1 MAGSVK
7 KVLGMILAGGEGSRL
22 YPLTQQRAKPAVP
35 FGGKYRLIDFALSNF
50 INSRIYSIYVLT
62 QFKSQSLTEHLQES
76 WRFSSIL
83 RDHFILPVPA
93 QKRTGENW
101 YMGTAD
107 AIYQNINLIE
117 DGDFD
122 IIAIFGAD
130 HIYRMDLQQMIDF
143 HIRKRADVTISAL
156 PVSLK
161 EATSFGVIQVQEKQR
176 VTGFQ
181 EKPKIP
187 KSIPGKPDEAFASM
201 GNYLFNKE
209 VLIEMLYNDAKRLES
224 SHDFGKDILPR
235 IFKDSRVF
243 AYDFRRNRI
252 PGITRKEIGYWR
264 DVGTIQSFWEAN
276 MDLRNIQPEFNLY
289 NKNWPIKTAS
299 YGTPPA
305 KFVCSQD
312 GHQGQAVNSIVAEG
326 SIISGGIVQDSIIGR
341 EVSIDS
347 GSKVINSML
356 MDRVK
361 IGKNCKINMAII
373 DKDVEVPPNT
383 TIGYDLE
390 QDKSRYFVD
399 GESNIIVIA
408 KGFKFPQ
415 EA

>member
-1 MAGSVK
+1 MTGSVK

-50 INSRIYSIYVLT
+50 INSRIFSIYVLT

-83 RDHFILPVPA
+83 SNHFILPVPA
-93 QKRTGENW
+93 QQRTGDSW
-101 YMGTAD
+101 YRGTAD

-117 DGDFD
+117 DSDFD

-143 HIRKRADVTISAL
+143 HVRKRADVTISAL
-156 PVSLK
+156 PVPLK
-161 EATSFGVIQVQEKQR
+161 EASSFGVIQVQEKQR
-176 VTGFQ
+176 VTGFK
-181 EKPKIP
+181 EKPKRP
-187 KSIPGKPDEAFASM
+187 KPIPGRPNEAFASM
-201 GNYLFNKE
+201 GNYLFNKA
-209 VLIEMLYNDAKRLES
+209 VLIELLYEDAADVES

-235 IFKDSRVF
+235 IFNKSRVF
-243 AYDFRRNRI
+243 AYDFRRNHI
-252 PGITRKEIGYWR
+252 PGLTKKEIGYWR
-264 DVGTIQSFWEAN
+264 DVGTIKAFWEAN
-276 MDLRNIQPEFNLY
+276 MDLRNVKPEFNLY
-289 NKNWPIKTAS
+289 NKKWPIKTAN

-305 KFVCSQD
+305 KFVFNED
-312 GHQGQAVNSIVAEG
+312 GRRGQAIDSIVAEG
-326 SIISGGIVQDSIIGR
+326 SIISGGIVQKSVIGR

-347 GSKVINSML
+347 GAVVINSLL

-373 DKDVEVPPNT
+373 DKDVEVPPCT
-383 TIGYDLE
+383 TLGYNLE
-390 QDKSRYFVD
+390 QDRNRFFVD
-399 GESNIIVIA
+399 DESNIIVIP
-408 KGFKFPQ
+408 KGFKFPH
-415 EA
+415 

>member
-1 MAGSVK
+1 MTGSVK

-50 INSRIYSIYVLT
+50 INSRIFSIYVLT

-93 QKRTGENW
+93 QQRTGDSW
-101 YMGTAD
+101 YRGTAD

-117 DGDFD
+117 DSDFD

-143 HIRKRADVTISAL
+143 HVRKRADVTISAL
-156 PVSLK
+156 PVPLKNASSL
-161 EATSFGVIQVQEKQR
+161 GVIQVQEKQR
-176 VTGFQ
+176 VTGFK
-181 EKPKIP
+181 EKPKRP
-187 KSIPGKPDEAFASM
+187 KPIPGRPNEAFASM
-201 GNYLFNKE
+201 GNYLFNKA
-209 VLIEMLYNDAKRLES
+209 VLIELLYEDAADVES

-235 IFKDSRVF
+235 IFNKSRVF
-243 AYDFRRNRI
+243 AYDFRRNHI
-252 PGITRKEIGYWR
+252 SGLTKKEIGYWR
-264 DVGTIQSFWEAN
+264 DVGTIKAFWEAN
-276 MDLRNIQPEFNLY
+276 MDLRNVKPEFNLY
-289 NKNWPIKTAS
+289 NKKWPIKTAN

-305 KFVCSQD
+305 KFVFNED
-312 GHQGQAVNSIVAEG
+312 GRRGQAIDSIVAEG
-326 SIISGGIVQDSIIGR
+326 SIISGGIVQKSVIGR
-341 EVSIDS
+341 DVSIDS
-347 GSKVINSML
+347 GAVVINSLL

-373 DKDVEVPPNT
+373 DKDVEVPPGT
-383 TIGYDLE
+383 TLGYDLE
-390 QDKSRYFVD
+390 QDKNRFFVD
-399 GESNIIVIA
+399 DESNIIVIP
-408 KGFKFPQ
+408 KGFKFPH
-415 EA
+415 

>member
-1 MAGSVK
+1 MTGSVK

-50 INSRIYSIYVLT
+50 INSRIFSIYVLT

-93 QKRTGENW
+93 QQRTGDSW
-101 YMGTAD
+101 YRGTAD

-117 DGDFD
+117 DSDFD

-143 HIRKRADVTISAL
+143 HVRKRADVTISAL
-156 PVSLK
+156 PVPLKNASSL
-161 EATSFGVIQVQEKQR
+161 GVIQVQEKQR
-176 VTGFQ
+176 VTGFK
-181 EKPKIP
+181 EKPKRP
-187 KSIPGKPDEAFASM
+187 KPIPGRPNEAFASM
-201 GNYLFNKE
+201 GNYLFNKA
-209 VLIEMLYNDAKRLES
+209 VLIELLYEDAADVES

-235 IFKDSRVF
+235 IFNKSRVF
-243 AYDFRRNRI
+243 AYDFRRNHI
-252 PGITRKEIGYWR
+252 SGLTKKEIGYWR
-264 DVGTIQSFWEAN
+264 DVGTIKAFWEAN
-276 MDLRNIQPEFNLY
+276 MDLRNVKPEFNLY
-289 NKNWPIKTAS
+289 NKKWPIKTAN

-305 KFVCSQD
+305 KFVFNED
-312 GHQGQAVNSIVAEG
+312 GRRGQAIDSIVAEG
-326 SIISGGIVQDSIIGR
+326 SIISGGIVQKSVIGR
-341 EVSIDS
+341 DVSIDS
-347 GSKVINSML
+347 RAVVINSLL

-373 DKDVEVPPNT
+373 DKDVEVPPGT
-383 TIGYDLE
+383 TLGYDLE
-390 QDKSRYFVD
+390 QDKNRFFVD
-399 GESNIIVIA
+399 DESNIIVIP
-408 KGFKFPQ
+408 KGFKFPH
-415 EA
+415 

>member
-50 INSRIYSIYVLT
+50 INSRIFSIYVLT

-83 RDHFILPVPA
+83 SNHFILPVPA
-93 QKRTGENW
+93 QQRTGDSW
-101 YMGTAD
+101 YRGTAD

-117 DGDFD
+117 DSDFD

-143 HIRKRADVTISAL
+143 HIRKRADVTISGL
-156 PVSLK
+156 PVPLK
-161 EATSFGVIQVQEKQR
+161 EASSFGVIQVQEKQR
-176 VTGFQ
+176 VTGFK
-181 EKPKIP
+181 EKPKRP
-187 KSIPGKPDEAFASM
+187 KPIPGRSDEAFASM
-201 GNYLFNKE
+201 GNYLFNKA
-209 VLIEMLYNDAKRLES
+209 VLIELLYEDAADVES

-235 IFKDSRVF
+235 IFNKSRVF
-243 AYDFRRNRI
+243 AYDFRRNHI
-252 PGITRKEIGYWR
+252 PGLTKKEIGYWR
-264 DVGTIQSFWEAN
+264 DVGTIKAFWEAN
-276 MDLRNIQPEFNLY
+276 MDLRNVKPEFNLY
-289 NKNWPIKTAS
+289 NKKWPIKTAN

-305 KFVCSQD
+305 KFVFNED
-312 GHQGQAVNSIVAEG
+312 GRRGQAIDSIVAEG
-326 SIISGGIVQDSIIGR
+326 SIISGGIVQKSVIGR
-341 EVSIDS
+341 DVSIDS
-347 GSKVINSML
+347 GAVVINSLL

-373 DKDVEVPPNT
+373 DKDVEVPPCT
-383 TIGYDLE
+383 TLGYNLE
-390 QDKSRYFVD
+390 QDRNRFFVD
-399 GESNIIVIA
+399 DESNIIIIP
-408 KGFKFPQ
+408 KGFKFPH
-415 EA
+415 

>member
-50 INSRIYSIYVLT
+50 INSRIFSIYVLT

-83 RDHFILPVPA
+83 SNHYILPVPA
-93 QKRTGENW
+93 QQRTGDSW
-101 YMGTAD
+101 YRGTAD

-117 DGDFD
+117 DSDFD

-130 HIYRMDLQQMIDF
+130 HIYRMDLQQMVDF

-156 PVSLK
+156 PVPLK
-161 EATSFGVIQVQEKQR
+161 EASSFGVIQVQEKQR
-176 VTGFQ
+176 VTGFK
-181 EKPKIP
+181 EKPKRPKPIP
-187 KSIPGKPDEAFASM
+187 RRSDEAFASM
-201 GNYLFNKE
+201 GNYLFNKD
-209 VLIEMLYNDAKRLES
+209 VLIELLYEDAADVES

-235 IFKDSRVF
+235 IFNKSRVF
-243 AYDFRRNRI
+243 AYDFRRNHI
-252 PGITRKEIGYWR
+252 PGLTKKEIGYWR
-264 DVGTIQSFWEAN
+264 DVGTIKAFWEAN
-276 MDLRNIQPEFNLY
+276 MDLRSVKPEFNLY
-289 NKNWPIKTAS
+289 NKKWPVRTAS

-305 KFVCSQD
+305 KFVFNED
-312 GHQGQAVNSIVAEG
+312 GRRGQAIDSIIAEG
-326 SIISGGIVQDSIIGR
+326 SIISGGIVRDSVIGR

-347 GSKVINSML
+347 GATVINSLL

-373 DKDVEVPPNT
+373 DKDVEVPPGT
-383 TIGYDLE
+383 TLGYDLE
-390 QDKSRYFVD
+390 QDKNLYFVD
-399 GESNIIVIA
+399 DESNIIVIP
-408 KGFKFPQ
+408 KGFKFF
-415 EA
+415 

>member
-1 MAGSVK
+1 MVGSVK

-50 INSRIYSIYVLT
+50 INSRIFSIYVLT

-93 QKRTGENW
+93 QQRTGDSW
-101 YMGTAD
+101 YRGTAD

-117 DGDFD
+117 DSDFD

-143 HIRKRADVTISAL
+143 HVRKRADVTISAL
-156 PVSLK
+156 PVPLKNASSL
-161 EATSFGVIQVQEKQR
+161 GVIQVHEKQR
-176 VTGFQ
+176 VTGFK
-181 EKPKIP
+181 EKPKRP
-187 KSIPGKPDEAFASM
+187 KPIPGRPNEAFASM
-201 GNYLFNKE
+201 GNYLFNKA
-209 VLIEMLYNDAKRLES
+209 VLIELLYEDAADVES

-235 IFKDSRVF
+235 IFNKSRVF
-243 AYDFRRNRI
+243 AYDFRRNHI
-252 PGITRKEIGYWR
+252 SGLTKKEIGYWR
-264 DVGTIQSFWEAN
+264 DVGTIKAFWEAN
-276 MDLRNIQPEFNLY
+276 MDLRNVKPEFNLY
-289 NKNWPIKTAS
+289 NKKWPIKTAN

-305 KFVCSQD
+305 KFVFNED
-312 GHQGQAVNSIVAEG
+312 GRRGQAIDSIVAEG
-326 SIISGGIVQDSIIGR
+326 SIISGGIVQKSVIGR
-341 EVSIDS
+341 DVSIDS
-347 GSKVINSML
+347 GAVVINSLL

-373 DKDVEVPPNT
+373 DKDVEVPPGT
-383 TIGYDLE
+383 TLGYDLE
-390 QDKSRYFVD
+390 QDKNRFFVD
-399 GESNIIVIA
+399 DESNIIVIP
-408 KGFKFPQ
+408 KGFKFPH
-415 EA
+415 

>member
-7 KVLGMILAGGEGSRL
+7 QVLGMILAGGEGSRL

-50 INSRIYSIYVLT
+50 INSRIFSIYVLT

-83 RDHFILPVPA
+83 SNHFILPVPA
-93 QKRTGENW
+93 QQRTGDSW
-101 YMGTAD
+101 YRGTAD

-117 DGDFD
+117 DSDFD

-143 HIRKRADVTISAL
+143 HIRKRADVTISGL
-156 PVSLK
+156 PVPLK
-161 EATSFGVIQVQEKQR
+161 EASSFGVIQVQEKQR
-176 VTGFQ
+176 VTGFK
-181 EKPKIP
+181 EKPKRP
-187 KSIPGKPDEAFASM
+187 KPIPGRSDEAFASM
-201 GNYLFNKE
+201 GNYLFNKD
-209 VLIEMLYNDAKRLES
+209 VLIELLYEDAADVGS

-235 IFKDSRVF
+235 IFNKSRVF
-243 AYDFRRNRI
+243 AYDFRRNHI
-252 PGITRKEIGYWR
+252 PGLTKKEIGYWR
-264 DVGTIQSFWEAN
+264 DVGTIKAFWEAN
-276 MDLRNIQPEFNLY
+276 MDLRSVKPEFNLY
-289 NKNWPIKTAS
+289 NKKWPVRTAS

-305 KFVCSQD
+305 KFVFNED
-312 GHQGQAVNSIVAEG
+312 GRRGQAIDSIIAEG
-326 SIISGGIVQDSIIGR
+326 SIISGGIVQDSVIGR

-347 GSKVINSML
+347 GATVINSLL

-373 DKDVEVPPNT
+373 DKDVEVPPCT
-383 TIGYDLE
+383 TLGYNLE
-390 QDKSRYFVD
+390 QDRNRFFVD
-399 GESNIIVIA
+399 DESNIIIIP
-408 KGFKFPQ
+408 KGFKFPH
-415 EA
+415 

>member
-1 MAGSVK
+1 MTGSVK

-50 INSRIYSIYVLT
+50 INSRIFSIYVLT

-93 QKRTGENW
+93 QQRTGNSW
-101 YMGTAD
+101 YRGTAD

-117 DGDFD
+117 DSDFD

-143 HIRKRADVTISAL
+143 HVRKRADVTISAL
-156 PVSLK
+156 PVPLKNASSL
-161 EATSFGVIQVQEKQR
+161 GVIQVQEKQR
-176 VTGFQ
+176 VTGFK
-181 EKPKIP
+181 EKPKRP
-187 KSIPGKPDEAFASM
+187 KPIPGRPNEAFASM
-201 GNYLFNKE
+201 GNYLFNKA
-209 VLIEMLYNDAKRLES
+209 VLIELLYEDAADVES

-235 IFKDSRVF
+235 IFNKSRVF
-243 AYDFRRNRI
+243 AYDFRRNHI
-252 PGITRKEIGYWR
+252 SGLTKKEIGYWR
-264 DVGTIQSFWEAN
+264 DVGTIKAFWEAN
-276 MDLRNIQPEFNLY
+276 MDLRNVKPEFNLY
-289 NKNWPIKTAS
+289 NKKWPIKTAN

-305 KFVCSQD
+305 KFVFNED
-312 GHQGQAVNSIVAEG
+312 GRRGQAIDSIVAEG
-326 SIISGGIVQDSIIGR
+326 SIISGGIVQKSVIGR
-341 EVSIDS
+341 DVSIDS
-347 GSKVINSML
+347 GAVVINSLL

-373 DKDVEVPPNT
+373 DKDVEVPPGT
-383 TIGYDLE
+383 TLGYDLE
-390 QDKSRYFVD
+390 QDKNRFFVD
-399 GESNIIVIA
+399 DESNIIVIP
-408 KGFKFPQ
+408 KGFKFPH
-415 EA
+415 